1 MLQVMFQCLSK
12 LSKGNLTKAN
22 TNSPILSMNNLMQEI
37 SVTRFGDLLD
47 FGLLFK
53 VIGNN

>member
-22 TNSPILSMNNLMQEI
+22 AKANLSMNNLMQEN

-53 VIGNN
+53 VFGNN

>member
-22 TNSPILSMNNLMQEI
+22 ANLPILSMNNLMQEI

-53 VIGNN
+53 VFGNN